1 MSDTSTPI
9 TRPHELFFKSSAV
22 ERYESDMNDRVREH
36 LENAGVAV
44 TGEFGG
50 SADGIAADDPTASD
64 NGFNILCDE
73 ETALRMG
80 NEVAEMLGNRDVYV
94 QVVTTGG

>member
-1 MSDTSTPI
+1 MSDTTTPMSL
-9 TRPHELFFKSSAV
+9 PHELFFKSSAV
-22 ERYESDMNDRVREH
+22 ERYETDMNDRVREH

-80 NEVAEMLGNRDVYV
+80 NEVAELLGHRDVYV

>member
-1 MSDTSTPI
+1 LSETATPM
-9 TRPHELFFKSSAV
+9 TRPHELFYKSSAT
-22 ERYESDMNDRVREH
+22 ERYESDMNDKVREH

-50 SADGIAADDPTASD
+50 TTMGIAADDPTASD

-80 NEVAEMLGNRDVYV
+80 NEIAELLDHRDVYV

>member
-22 ERYESDMNDRVREH
+22 ERYESDMNDRVRQH
-36 LENAGVAV
+36 LMNAGVAV